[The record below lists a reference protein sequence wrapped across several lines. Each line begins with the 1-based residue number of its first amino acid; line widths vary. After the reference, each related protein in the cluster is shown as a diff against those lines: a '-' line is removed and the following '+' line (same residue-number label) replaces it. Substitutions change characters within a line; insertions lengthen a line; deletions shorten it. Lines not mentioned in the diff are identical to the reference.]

1 MGATHYSLR
10 SLTQISTGIGHH
22 HITHC
27 NIMCKVSLVHAAAAK
42 PLGAAT
48 VSQYVED
55 NNIQAETPSHPR
67 LYTTGSPPLVPRP
80 ARAVLHM
87 SRDVPTLDIDISYD
101 INII

>member
-80 ARAVLHM
+80 ARAVLRNFQA
-87 SRDVPTLDIDISYD
+87 SIT
-101 INII
+101 

>member
-80 ARAVLHM
+80 ARAVRVVH
-87 SRDVPTLDIDISYD
+87 VPQCALTLKEAWV
-101 INII
+101 